1 MNAINLHVFIYKVK
15 MPVPTVKSAAQ
26 ISQTFTFTQIFL
38 SILKKS
44 LTYLCAFVSMVY
56 VYKYL

>member
-1 MNAINLHVFIYKVK
+1 

-44 LTYLCAFVSMVY
+44 LTDLCAFVSMVY